1 MSDTARRWAG
11 LRSAVRKSHEPGP
24 QGSERGLDPDSR
36 ASGAIRLRAP
46 RGRSGF
52 NGAVYRSVR
61 SLLLAAP
68 LLLLVAGWLALGR
81 GAADGPGE
89 GRVAEDP
96 VEQSA
101 EEDVALVQVARTGP
115 GEPTPALERAPTE
128 DRRPASDQPV
138 KAPAAVAPS
147 PLVMG
152 VVIDGRGT
160 PLPGVVVKLS
170 VTEPGP
176 FPEILYIGQVR
187 SDHTGG
193 FCFQGSDRRKGGRL
207 TFGEGYLV
215 SGTITQEVV
224 KDAPSQVLQ
233 IPSGPAHDST
243 WTIEVLDTAERPL
256 LVEAARLTFIGGAST
271 GVSHVPDSSE
281 RLLQFGL
288 VEQRGLPPGRWRMT
302 LSTAVSLEADV
313 EVEILEPRSELRSEL
328 LLETVEGGIAEDV
341 QPTLDS
347 DGQPWI
353 DPASGL
359 REILP
364 EDLLAIGEDNR
375 DHHFAQTFRVG
386 AGDLRAAQLILDLEA
401 NSGMS
406 HNDSIYLQHL
416 GAREYAWGNRLTSLT
431 GGRWSAGM
439 RRRVLVDLSRLPSR
453 EGGTVDLR
461 SHLASGRLDLVIQD
475 DTVVHAARLRILR
488 GE

>member
-1 MSDTARRWAG
+1 M
-11 LRSAVRKSHEPGP
+11 H
-24 QGSERGLDPDSR
+24 
-36 ASGAIRLRAP
+36 
-46 RGRSGF
+46 
-52 NGAVYRSVR
+52 RSVR
-61 SLLLAAP
+61 RLLLAGPPVLLLAA
-68 LLLLVAGWLALGR
+68 WLALGG
-81 GAADGPGE
+81 GAADGSSE
-89 GRVAEDP
+89 GRVAEDA
-96 VEQSA
+96 VEQGA
-101 EEDVALVQVARTGP
+101 EADVTLARVARTSPDEPNPELGP
-115 GEPTPALERAPTE
+115 AAVEG
-128 DRRPASDQPV
+128 RRPASDPPLE
-138 KAPAAVAPS
+138 APAAVAPS

-176 FPEILYIGQVR
+176 FPEILYIGQVK

-207 TFGEGYLV
+207 VFGEGYLV
-215 SGTITQEVV
+215 SGAITQEVV
-224 KDAPSQVLQ
+224 KDAPSQVLE

-243 WTIEVLDTAERPL
+243 WTIEVLDAAERPVS
-256 LVEAARLTFIGGAST
+256 VEAARLTFLGGAST
-271 GVSHVPDSSE
+271 GLSHAPGSPE
-281 RLLQFGL
+281 RLLQLGL

-302 LSTAVSLEADV
+302 LSTAVSLEAEVD
-313 EVEILEPRSELRSEL
+313 VEILEPRSELRSTL
-328 LLETVEGGIAEDV
+328 VLETVEGGIAEDV

-364 EDLLAIGEDNR
+364 EDLLAIGENNR

-386 AGDLRAAQLILDLEA
+386 AGGVQAAQLILDLEA

-416 GAREYAWGNRLTSLT
+416 GARKYAWGNRLTSLT
-431 GGRWSAGM
+431 GGRWSDGM
-439 RRRVLVDLSRLPSR
+439 RRRVLVDLSQLPSR

-461 SHLASGRLDLVIQD
+461 PHLASGRLDLVIQD
-475 DTVVHAARLRILR
+475 DTVVHAAHLRVLR

>member
-1 MSDTARRWAG
+1 M
-11 LRSAVRKSHEPGP
+11 
-24 QGSERGLDPDSR
+24 
-36 ASGAIRLRAP
+36 
-46 RGRSGF
+46 
-52 NGAVYRSVR
+52 NRSVR
-61 SLLLAAP
+61 RLILAAP
-68 LLLLVAGWLALGR
+68 PLLLVAAWLALDR
-81 GAADGPGE
+81 GTTDGSGE
-89 GRVAEDP
+89 ERVAEDP
-96 VEQSA
+96 VEQGA
-101 EEDVALVQVARTGP
+101 EEDVTLARVARASP
-115 GEPTPALERAPTE
+115 GEATPALERAAIE
-128 DRRPASDQPV
+128 DRRPASEQPLE
-138 KAPAAVAPS
+138 APAALAPS

-176 FPEILYIGQVR
+176 FPEILYIGQVK

-193 FCFQGSDRRKGGRL
+193 FCFQGSDRRKGGHL

-215 SGTITQEVV
+215 SSTITQEVV
-224 KDAPSQVLQ
+224 KGAPSQVLE

-243 WTIEVLDTAERPL
+243 WTIEVLDAAERPL
-256 LVEAARLTFIGGAST
+256 LVEAARLTFLGGAST
-271 GVSHVPDSSE
+271 GISHVPDSSE
-281 RLLQFGL
+281 RLLHFGL

-313 EVEILEPRSELRSEL
+313 EVEILEPRSEIRSTL
-328 LLETVEGGIAEDV
+328 VLETVEGGIAEDV

-353 DPASGL
+353 DPSSGL

-364 EDLLAIGEDNR
+364 EDLLTIGEDNR

-386 AGDLRAAQLILDLEA
+386 AGDVRAAQLILDLEA

-406 HNDSIYLQHL
+406 RNDSIYLQHL
-416 GAREYAWGNRLTSLT
+416 GARKYAWGNRLTSLT
-431 GGRWSAGM
+431 GGRWSDGM

-453 EGGTVDLR
+453 EGGAVDLR

>member
-1 MSDTARRWAG
+1 M
-11 LRSAVRKSHEPGP
+11 
-24 QGSERGLDPDSR
+24 
-36 ASGAIRLRAP
+36 
-46 RGRSGF
+46 
-52 NGAVYRSVR
+52 NRSVR
-61 SLLLAAP
+61 RLLIAAP
-68 LLLLVAGWLALGR
+68 PLLLVAAWLALDR
-81 GAADGPGE
+81 GTTDGSGE
-89 GRVAEDP
+89 ERVAEDP
-96 VEQSA
+96 VEQGA
-101 EEDVALVQVARTGP
+101 EEDVTLARVARASP
-115 GEPTPALERAPTE
+115 GEATPALERAAIE
-128 DRRPASDQPV
+128 DRRPASEQPLE
-138 KAPAAVAPS
+138 APAALAPS

-176 FPEILYIGQVR
+176 FPEILYIGQVK

-193 FCFQGSDRRKGGRL
+193 FCFQGSDRRKGGHL

-215 SGTITQEVV
+215 SSTITQEVV
-224 KDAPSQVLQ
+224 KGAPSQVLE

-243 WTIEVLDTAERPL
+243 WTIEVLDAAERPL
-256 LVEAARLTFIGGAST
+256 LVEAARLTFLGGAST
-271 GVSHVPDSSE
+271 GISHVPDSSE
-281 RLLQFGL
+281 RLLHFGL

-313 EVEILEPRSELRSEL
+313 EVEILEPRSEIRSTL
-328 LLETVEGGIAEDV
+328 VLETVEGGIAEDV

-353 DPASGL
+353 DPSSGL

-364 EDLLAIGEDNR
+364 EDLLTIGEDNR

-386 AGDLRAAQLILDLEA
+386 AGDVRAAQLILDLEA

-406 HNDSIYLQHL
+406 RNDSIYLQHL
-416 GAREYAWGNRLTSLT
+416 GARKYAWGNRLTSLT
-431 GGRWSAGM
+431 GGRWSDGM

-453 EGGTVDLR
+453 EGGAVDLR

>member
-1 MSDTARRWAG
+1 M
-11 LRSAVRKSHEPGP
+11 
-24 QGSERGLDPDSR
+24 
-36 ASGAIRLRAP
+36 
-46 RGRSGF
+46 
-52 NGAVYRSVR
+52 NRSVR
-61 SLLLAAP
+61 RLLLAAP
-68 LLLLVAGWLALGR
+68 PLLLVAAWLALDR
-81 GAADGPGE
+81 GTTDGSGE
-89 GRVAEDP
+89 ERVAEDP
-96 VEQSA
+96 VEQGA
-101 EEDVALVQVARTGP
+101 EEDVTLARVARASP
-115 GEPTPALERAPTE
+115 GEATPALERAAIE
-128 DRRPASDQPV
+128 DRRPASEQPLE
-138 KAPAAVAPS
+138 APAALAPS

-176 FPEILYIGQVR
+176 FPEILYIGQVK

-193 FCFQGSDRRKGGRL
+193 FCFQGSDRRKGGHL

-215 SGTITQEVV
+215 SSTITQEVV
-224 KDAPSQVLQ
+224 KGAPSQVLE

-243 WTIEVLDTAERPL
+243 WTIEVLDAAERPL
-256 LVEAARLTFIGGAST
+256 LVEAARLTFLGGAST
-271 GVSHVPDSSE
+271 GISHVPDSSE
-281 RLLQFGL
+281 RLLHFGL

-313 EVEILEPRSELRSEL
+313 EVEILEPRSEIRSTL
-328 LLETVEGGIAEDV
+328 VLETVEGGIAEDV

-353 DPASGL
+353 DPSSGL

-364 EDLLAIGEDNR
+364 EDLLTIGEDNR

-386 AGDLRAAQLILDLEA
+386 AGDVRAAQLILDLEA

-406 HNDSIYLQHL
+406 RNDSIYLQHL
-416 GAREYAWGNRLTSLT
+416 GARKYAWGNRLTSLT
-431 GGRWSAGM
+431 GGRWSDGM

-453 EGGTVDLR
+453 EGGAVDLR